1 MKLKFIL
8 ALLMPLLQSAVVLLR
23 NKDENT
29 TGADDEAAAAIE
41 FALGRLQ
48 KYLV

>member
-8 ALLMPLLQSAVVLLR
+8 ALLLPLLQSAAVLLK
-23 NKDENT
+23 NKDENS

-41 FALGRLQ
+41 FALSRLQ
-48 KYLV
+48 HYLV